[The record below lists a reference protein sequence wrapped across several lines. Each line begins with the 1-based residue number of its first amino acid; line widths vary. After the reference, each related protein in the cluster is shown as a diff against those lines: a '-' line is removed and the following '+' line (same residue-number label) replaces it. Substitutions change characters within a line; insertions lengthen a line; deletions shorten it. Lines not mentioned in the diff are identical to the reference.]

1 METEK
6 KDHYFRGNILKAD
19 DKAYGNQQL
28 SERMQEVET
37 QQIFREGKYWYF
49 SHPIED
55 TGYYVVI
62 QVYSEDVLNT
72 YIKKRTFI
80 LAILFAVVLI
90 MSLAYVGFSGKMSDS
105 VRKLQKLFVVELVE
119 GDFAQKQNEV
129 QEAIRY
135 MGSYRQLCQWMK
147 RYYED
152 LLGEIFKN
160 SRNKTASE
168 MIRVKQ
174 YIAENYDKD
183 LSLKELSEVA
193 CVSQNYFSSL
203 FKKETGENYK
213 SYVTRIRMEEAI
225 KLVLK
230 TDLKTYEISEKVG
243 YNNVRR
249 FVDAFKNSYKM
260 SPMDYRKIYRKK

>member
-1 METEK
+1 MIRCVSCRRQCSS
-6 KDHYFRGNILKAD
+6 DRVLLF
-19 DKAYGNQQL
+19 
-28 SERMQEVET
+28 
-37 QQIFREGKYWYF
+37 
-49 SHPIED
+49 
-55 TGYYVVI
+55 TGTLL
-62 QVYSEDVLNT
+62 E
-72 YIKKRTFI
+72 
-80 LAILFAVVLI
+80 
-90 MSLAYVGFSGKMSDS
+90 
-105 VRKLQKLFVVELVE
+105 KLFVVELVE

-174 YIAENYDKD
+174 YIAENYDKA

-225 KLVLK
+225 KLVMK